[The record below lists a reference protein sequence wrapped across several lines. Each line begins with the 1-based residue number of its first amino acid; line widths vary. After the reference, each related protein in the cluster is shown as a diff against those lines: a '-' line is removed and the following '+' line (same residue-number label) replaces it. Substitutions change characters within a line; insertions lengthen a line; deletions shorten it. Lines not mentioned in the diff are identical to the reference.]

1 MFSPILVSS
10 GATAV
15 TYIPPPP
22 PETEQE
28 IFSVQTQEGINFENY
43 EAIPVKV
50 TGENTPKAIATF
62 DQAGLHKVIS
72 MTFI

>member
-1 MFSPILVSS
+1 MRS

-28 IFSVQTQEGINFENY
+28 IFDVQTQEGINFENY
-43 EAIPVKV
+43 EAIAVEV
-50 TGENTPKAIATF
+50 TGENTPKAITTF

-72 MTFI
+72 MTLI